1 MAEEEPPRTAP
12 RYTVSQDGVVITPE
26 VWAKAG
32 DDDAR
37 DQLLAASMSPEEFA
51 AYKRGRQAR
60 DEVDRLLSHPPPPAP
75 VTGPTYWMKLRS
87 VSAAIRPRRRLT
99 FWYGAEK
106 GISHRHVDPLRLTR
120 VRRHWYLDA
129 WDLDKE
135 AGRLFRIDRMAPPH
149 VGDRLPDPRPVPHRV
164 PPDDFRAQALDPRTR
179 LGADLVLRC
188 QEDDALGRLPDV
200 DGILDPLDWQTFAF
214 TALVGD
220 WRQLVAALAT
230 VDAAITVRGPDEFL
244 EYLTRA
250 ATRLATISGRTE
262 EDVR

>member
-26 VWAKAG
+26 VWANAT

-37 DQLLAASMSPEEFA
+37 DRLLAASMSPEEFA
-51 AYKRGRQAR
+51 SYQRGHQTR
-60 DEVDRLLSHPPPPAP
+60 DEVDRLLSHSPPPAP

-87 VSAAIRPRRRLT
+87 VAAAIRPRSRLT

-129 WDLDKE
+129 WDFDKE
-135 AGRLFRIDRMAPPH
+135 AMRIFRIDRMAPPH
-149 VGDRLPDPRPVPHRV
+149 VGDRLADPGPVPRWT
-164 PPDDFRAQALDPRTR
+164 PSDDFRAQVLNTGSRMA
-179 LGADLVLRC
+179 ADLVLRS
-188 QEDDALGRLPDV
+188 QDDDALARLPDV
-200 DGILDPLDWQTFAF
+200 DGILDPIDWRTFGF

-230 VDAAITVRGPDEFL
+230 VDAAITVRGPDDFR

-262 EDVR
+262 EDPP